1 MKEIKKP
8 KQCSLYYP
16 GHNTHWIEAGQ
27 SRSNSKDFP
36 AKVIYRGKDV
46 FTVIPDSQESII
58 LHHHDPERLNEALS
72 IYPEDKI
79 RIAIPGLIVKALDE
93 EGDYFFSMSL
103 DTLGNCINL

>member
-8 KQCSLYYP
+8 KQCSIYYP

-46 FTVIPDSQESII
+46 FIIISDSQEPII
-58 LHHHDPERLNEALS
+58 LQYHDPERLNEALS
-72 IYPEDKI
+72 LYPEDKI
-79 RIAIPGLIVKALDE
+79 RITIPGILLKALDK

-103 DTLGNCINL
+103 DILGNCIHL